1 MLQGEEHN
9 IDVSFNREKEA
20 TLEDLLNAKKLIID
34 MQGREK
40 ILKEQL

>member
-1 MLQGEEHN
+1 MRTQLF
-9 IDVSFNREKEA
+9 IIFRKNREKEV
-20 TLEDLLNAKKLIID
+20 TLTDLLNAKKLIID